1 MSENFLKF
9 KRLNDKF
16 RAIKALIVGVAAG
29 LFVCG
34 AMLVLSKL
42 CVLDF
47 EPWVSFIIGAAA
59 CLLAGAVAYFLLAK
73 TDIALA
79 RELDKKFELH
89 ERVETMVAYSDKSGD
104 MLDMQRDDT
113 EKTLAKI
120 QTKKIKPDKMWIYF
134 TALAVGAA
142 ILVLGLFVPNMR
154 ELSNDD
160 VPPFSL
166 SDMQREGIEVLIKYV
181 DKSDMQQ
188 PYRKNISD
196 ELRGLLG
203 NLETAKTMP
212 QMQAYM
218 AEAMAYIT
226 AETRNSSSMTEI
238 ANALWNSENK
248 YNQSLAKLID
258 TSSWQSSGWSDYAE
272 RLVDFRSLYNHT
284 VADGEEVEPVED
296 SLKEEL
302 KWKLENSSRELV
314 WALQESGIDR
324 DDALYDVLNCFAA
337 SEGEVKGISV
347 IGAGVESMS
356 SAEALAALDAT
367 VNLLF
372 GSDTS
377 GLYVVICQQKTN
389 ADVGEYVL
397 TKLSTMFL
405 VPLPGF
411 ERPDFS
417 KAGYSDG
424 GTGGNGNSD
433 DEEVGGSGG
442 GVGAGSV
449 YGSDDLVLDPMTG
462 EYVEY
467 GTLLNKYY
475 TLMAEKIKNGDYTPE
490 QIEKIQKYFDLLYGG
505 IKKDEGN

>member
-16 RAIKALIVGVAAG
+16 RAIKALIFGFAAG
-29 LFVCG
+29 LLVCG

-47 EPWVSFIIGAAA
+47 EPWISFIIGLGA
-59 CLLAGAVAYFLLAK
+59 CLLSGVAVYFLLSK

-79 RELDKKFELH
+79 RELDKKFELY
-89 ERVETMVAYSDKSGD
+89 ERVETMVAYSGEAGD
-104 MLDMQRDDT
+104 MLEMQRDDT
-113 EKTLAKI
+113 EQTLAKI
-120 QTKKIKPDKMWIYF
+120 QTQKIKPANMWIYF
-134 TALAVGAA
+134 TALAVGVSV
-142 ILVLGLFVPNMR
+142 LVLGLFVPNMR
-154 ELSNDD
+154 E
-160 VPPFSL
+160 VPNSEAPFSL

-181 DKSDMQQ
+181 DKSDMQE

-196 ELRGLLG
+196 ELKALLA
-203 NLETAKTMP
+203 NLETAKTQP

-218 AEAMAYIT
+218 AETMAYIT
-226 AETRNSSSMTEI
+226 AETRSSSSMTEI

-258 TSSWQSSGWSDYAE
+258 TSSWQSSGWPDYAE
-272 RLVDFRSLYNHT
+272 RLIDFRALYNHT
-284 VADGEEVEPVED
+284 VADGEQTEPGED
-296 SLKEEL
+296 SLKSEL
-302 KWKLENSSRELV
+302 KWKLEDSSREIV
-314 WALQESGIDR
+314 FALQESGIDNN
-324 DDALYDVLNCFAA
+324 DALYDVIYRFA
-337 SEGEVKGISV
+337 SSDGEVKGISV
-347 IGAGVESMS
+347 IGANASGMS
-356 SAEALAALDAT
+356 YNEINSALDAT
-367 VNLLF
+367 VNSLF
-372 GSDTS
+372 GSDKA
-377 GLYVVICQQKTN
+377 GLYVIICQQKTN

-417 KAGYSDG
+417 KSGYSDG
-424 GTGGNGNSD
+424 SSGTD
-433 DEEVGGSGG
+433 DDSNDDEVGGSGG

-475 TLMAEKIKNGDYTPE
+475 TLMTEKIKNGDYTPE

>member
-16 RAIKALIVGVAAG
+16 RAIKALAFGFAAG

-47 EPWVSFIIGAAA
+47 EPWISFIIGGGA
-59 CLLAGAVAYFLLAK
+59 CLLAGAAAYFLLAK
-73 TDIALA
+73 TDIDLA

-113 EKTLAKI
+113 EKSLAKI

-154 ELSNDD
+154 E
-160 VPPFSL
+160 VPNSEAPFSL
-166 SDMQREGIEVLIKYV
+166 SDMQREGIQVLIKYV
-181 DKSDMQQ
+181 DKSDMQE

-196 ELRGLLG
+196 ELKELLA

-218 AEAMAYIT
+218 AETMAYIT

-248 YNQSLAKLID
+248 YNQRLAKLID

-284 VADGEEVEPVED
+284 VADGEEVEPGED
-296 SLKEEL
+296 SLKAEL
-302 KWKLENSSRELV
+302 KWKLEDSSRELV
-314 WALQESGIDR
+314 FALQESGIDS
-324 DDALYDVLNCFAA
+324 DDALYDVLNLFAT
-337 SEGEVKGISV
+337 SESEPKGISF
-347 IGAGVESMS
+347 IGTSVESMS

-417 KAGYSDG
+417 KSGYSDG
-424 GTGGNGNSD
+424 SSGTDNDSD
-433 DEEVGGSGG
+433 DDEVGGSGG

-475 TLMAEKIKNGDYTPE
+475 TLMTEKIKNGDYTPE